1 MSSDDSKASSEE
13 VDCPRGC
20 GAMEYRKNK
29 NMGRRVFHPLGTPLT
44 FLGLAGIAL
53 ALKSLNSIENEGA
66 LTNSEIITFIIELFP
81 GVALLFLG
89 LHFTSLVT
97 SDLFCGTCNGII
109 LESKSIDKRLNKGIF
124 GVFQSADYIREKLSS
139 SVKTSDFDC
148 IDCMDKMKK
157 VDIVF
162 IHHAKEHSLLKPDI
176 LEKIEAWSGHQKII
190 EIDGCTSCDLIFF
203 DAGEENWFSN
213 DGVLIQKD

>member
-1 MSSDDSKASSEE
+1 MSRDDSNASSKE

-20 GAMEYRKNK
+20 GTMEYRKNK

-66 LTNSEIITFIIELFP
+66 LTNSEIITFIVELFP

-109 LESKSIDKRLNKGIF
+109 LESKSIDKVVNQDNMNYG
-124 GVFQSADYIREKLSS
+124 DLSFKKSQLRAKNVKVRHILDNS
-139 SVKTSDFDC
+139 STTH
-148 IDCMDKMKK
+148 
-157 VDIVF
+157 IVSQF
-162 IHHAKEHSLLKPDI
+162 IVAPAQISYK
-176 LEKIEAWSGHQKII
+176 
-190 EIDGCTSCDLIFF
+190 
-203 DAGEENWFSN
+203 
-213 DGVLIQKD
+213 